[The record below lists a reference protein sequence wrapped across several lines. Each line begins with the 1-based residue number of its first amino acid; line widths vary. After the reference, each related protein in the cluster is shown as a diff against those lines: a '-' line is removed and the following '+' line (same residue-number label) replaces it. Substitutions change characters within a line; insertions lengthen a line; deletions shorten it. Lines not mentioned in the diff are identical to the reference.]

1 MCPIHR
7 DLDLTVRNARRQSS
21 LTKWGHCTIG
31 YSLTLFQGLAT
42 AAGYD
47 PVRGSGS
54 SCLGSGASGK
64 CVLPWGSG
72 TKSVSSIV
80 LVANGASF
88 AVCPFFFL
96 RVQVSIYLSSQV
108 TALVFGTIGP
118 AADYRMFGRWL
129 LLIST
134 AICWAAQF
142 ASMSLTCGSQHLN
155 RFLRC
160 ALNYSMSPSTEPLD
174 CRDGIVHDQLH
185 FAGHRYHIFCG
196 DFPATGS
203 QYTSLT

>member
-1 MCPIHR
+1 M
-7 DLDLTVRNARRQSS
+7 SS
-21 LTKWGHCTIG
+21 SCLTKWGNCIIG

-47 PVRGSGS
+47 PVRGPGS

-88 AVCPFFFL
+88 AVCPFFVSSRTILHLPLF
-96 RVQVSIYLSSQV
+96 QVL
-108 TALVFGTIGP
+108 TLVFTTVGP
-118 AADYRMFGRWL
+118 AADYRTFGRWL

-142 ASMSLTCGSQHLN
+142 ASMSLTCGS
-155 RFLRC
+155 
-160 ALNYSMSPSTEPLD
+160 
-174 CRDGIVHDQLH
+174 
-185 FAGHRYHIFCG
+185 
-196 DFPATGS
+196 
-203 QYTSLT
+203 